1 MNKYLSPA
9 LFITLAALFS
19 GAWTHYSLA
28 LVAGTAVLAAV
39 MYFCRVLPLRD
50 GSPTLLQKALGLIL
64 IIAMCIGFVLETKYY
79 WAYWFMQA
87 FCATFSSYLGVT
99 FLDKCQVFIQIKC
112 QVRSVFLRWSDH
124 STMHDIVC
132 DTMAFTFFC
141 D

>member
-1 MNKYLSPA
+1 MNKYLSPV

-50 GSPTLLQKALGLIL
+50 GSPTKLQKALGLIL

-87 FCATFSSYLGVT
+87 FCATFSSYLGV
-99 FLDKCQVFIQIKC
+99 FFIA
-112 QVRSVFLRWSDH
+112 SVFAGWQK
-124 STMHDIVC
+124 TK
-132 DTMAFTFFC
+132 
-141 D
+141 